1 MRMDMVA
8 DTSVPT
14 MVCITVCFFRITR
27 DAAMNGVK
35 RNMNGK
41 AAAYGKR

>member
-1 MRMDMVA
+1 MVA

-14 MVCITVCFFRITR
+14 MVCIIVCFLRMTL
-27 DAAMNGVK
+27 DAAISGVK

-41 AAAYGKR
+41 AEAYGKR